1 MLAMEAKE
9 LADSISALLESIK
22 AALVFYDKVLED
34 FQVALDRLRTLIP
47 RMELDEMQV
56 RVAK

>member
-1 MLAMEAKE
+1 MEAKE

>member
-1 MLAMEAKE
+1 MEAKE

-22 AALVFYDKVLED
+22 AALVFNDEVLED

-47 RMELDEMQV
+47 WMELDEVQV